1 MLPYLDDAKPLLENV
16 PAEFEL
22 PAASQNVLNG
32 RVQNGF
38 GSRGFTDF
46 ATTCQNYLLLCHVQ
60 VALDHE
66 PGMLTTARRTCD
78 AKKVIFIAADAHT
91 CRFEAIQL
99 IT

>member
-1 MLPYLDDAKPLLENV
+1 MEIRLSKLFFVPAPGYAAVLGRRETLLENV

-46 ATTCQNYLLLCHVQ
+46 ATTLPELSATMCSSVKST
-60 VALDHE
+60 
-66 PGMLTTARRTCD
+66 G
-78 AKKVIFIAADAHT
+78 
-91 CRFEAIQL
+91 
-99 IT
+99 